1 MLKYFLRYKVSKGVK
16 IFQFGSQGVSD
27 RLKCHIHLT
36 KFQLHDKAQQDP
48 KYNTL
53 PYAYI

>member
-1 MLKYFLRYKVSKGVK
+1 MK
-16 IFQFGSQGVSD
+16 IFQLGSQGVSD

-36 KFQLHDKAQQDP
+36 KVQLHDKAQQDP
-48 KYNTL
+48 KSNTL

>member
-1 MLKYFLRYKVSKGVK
+1 MLTYFLRYKVSKGMK
-16 IFQFGSQGVSD
+16 IFQLGSQGVSD

-36 KFQLHDKAQQDP
+36 KVQLHDKAQQDP
-48 KYNTL
+48 KSNTL